1 MDASYEEDER
11 IVGHA
16 ATVSITDVPQQKSSC
31 AFDREKEIHSRP
43 QEIRLTF
50 LTARVELRY

>member
-16 ATVSITDVPQQKSSC
+16 ATVSITDVPQQKKFLALSI
-31 AFDREKEIHSRP
+31 ARRKFIADRKKS
-43 QEIRLTF
+43 
-50 LTARVELRY
+50 A